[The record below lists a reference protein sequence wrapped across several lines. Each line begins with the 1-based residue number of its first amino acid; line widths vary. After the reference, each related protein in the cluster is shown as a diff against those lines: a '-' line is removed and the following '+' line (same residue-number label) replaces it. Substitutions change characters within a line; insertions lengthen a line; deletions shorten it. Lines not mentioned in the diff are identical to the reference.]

1 MSKKY
6 KYVLETD
13 EVLNIETGDKY
24 KFYVKNFIDGDI
36 YYFRKNIK
44 KNGDVSVYTVKYIKY
59 DYKDITKIN
68 KSTLYNRIRSC
79 NENKLKEIHEF
90 FNQIQI

>member
-36 YYFRKNIK
+36 YYFR
-44 KNGDVSVYTVKYIKY
+44 
-59 DYKDITKIN
+59 
-68 KSTLYNRIRSC
+68 
-79 NENKLKEIHEF
+79 
-90 FNQIQI
+90 